1 MGTPDGII
9 ISARCRKDNAAE
21 KSIFRCR
28 KAPCP
33 VTFFYNDNSHI
44 YSVYTVAFHQIGFF
58 KPNGSRNS
66 DPCSLLHR
74 AVKNPKRMSALIF
87 DVRSV

>member
-21 KSIFRCR
+21 KS
-28 KAPCP
+28 
-33 VTFFYNDNSHI
+33 NSHI

-74 AVKNPKRMSALIF
+74 AVKNPKRISALIF